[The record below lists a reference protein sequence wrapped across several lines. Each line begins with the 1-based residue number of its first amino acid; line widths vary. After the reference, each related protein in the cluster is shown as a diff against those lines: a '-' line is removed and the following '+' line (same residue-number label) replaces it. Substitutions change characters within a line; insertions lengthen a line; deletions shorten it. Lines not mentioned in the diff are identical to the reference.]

1 MGSDILPIFLSI
13 IKVEYRLKWLDY
25 PGKDNAWVPVEMLSC
40 PKLVFDYEK
49 SRFEEIVGVK
59 VVASGIDYV
68 IKTSDQ
74 YSFELIPS
82 AKAMEFWPD
91 HVVDF
96 LEERIVFEM
105 PEISNE
111 NGEATAP
118 EMPNE
123 NDEALA
129 PEIQLT
135 RSIDLIGLPHEIIG
149 KYF

>member
-1 MGSDILPIFLSI
+1 M
-13 IKVEYRLKWLDY
+13 
-25 PGKDNAWVPVEMLSC
+25 MTC

-49 SRFEEIVGVK
+49 SRFEDIVGVK
-59 VVASGIDYV
+59 VVARGIDYV
-68 IKTSDQ
+68 IKMNDK
-74 YSFELIPS
+74 YAFELIPS
-82 AKAMEFWPD
+82 ANAMEFWPD

-118 EMPNE
+118 EMPNKNGE
-123 NDEALA
+123 SSA

-135 RSIDLIGLPHEIIG
+135 RSIDLVGLPHEIIG
-149 KYF
+149 KYFKFNFCCRVHSI